1 MMSPYLVGF
10 IVMFGWLIVSCF
22 MVDSLL
28 TGGAWDKLTKFISL
42 NHRFLTSGS
51 IVNPRYPLSLRIG
64 SGNSSNMATKKGQTH
79 SSTGCSRSVET
90 STQPTSSQNSGV
102 LQPRLFFFTG
112 GNPIQP
118 HPIA

>member
-79 SSTGCSRSVET
+79 SLLREFLQIHQLNHDLLNNFTLFAI
-90 STQPTSSQNSGV
+90 SQS
-102 LQPRLFFFTG
+102 
-112 GNPIQP
+112 
-118 HPIA
+118 